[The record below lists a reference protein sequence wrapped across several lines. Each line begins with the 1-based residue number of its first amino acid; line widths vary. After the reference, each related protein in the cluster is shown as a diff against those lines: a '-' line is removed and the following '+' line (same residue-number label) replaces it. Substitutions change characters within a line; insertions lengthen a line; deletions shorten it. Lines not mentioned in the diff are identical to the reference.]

1 MTPERTQIPFM
12 TSPHRLKQLQNL
24 IWVLIYGGLLALV
37 IGLSVQRLD
46 TALGWALAAGGLA
59 IALIGLVLIFVRAR
73 LSADPS
79 PPKETRS

>member
-1 MTPERTQIPFM
+1 MA
-12 TSPHRLKQLQNL
+12 SPHRIKQLQNL

-37 IGLSVQRLD
+37 MGLSIQRFE
-46 TALGWALAAGGLA
+46 TALGWALAVGGVL
-59 IALIGLVLIFVRAR
+59 IAVVGLVLIFVRAR

>member
-1 MTPERTQIPFM
+1 MATGRTQTPPM
-12 TSPHRLKQLQNL
+12 ASTHRLKQLQNL

-37 IGLSVQRLD
+37 VGLSVQRWD
-46 TALGWALAAGGLA
+46 AALGWSLAAGGVA